1 MTQQDNIVTLTTT
14 EGIATLIARLRKEES
29 RCASVYIVDAAIETI
44 ERLVK
49 ERDEA
54 RLEVCKLEAK
64 QAITGMRERGVKRR
78 DIGSLEFYMELFA
91 WIKEWDLSKH
101 FKGQN
106 LQGPFYREDGSLIE
120 MSISMREHL

>member
-54 RLEVCKLEAK
+54 R
-64 QAITGMRERGVKRR
+64 REICHTKKRR
-78 DIGSLEFYMELFA
+78 LITHLDYARKRGWNCFWVDY
-91 WIKEWDLSKH
+91 SK
-101 FKGQN
+101 Q
-106 LQGPFYREDGSLIE
+106 QETP
-120 MSISMREHL
+120 